1 MIYFFSSRRRHTRWP
16 RDWSSDVCSSDLI
29 KNLTSSNTGPYIYS
43 MEGLQQIKSQ
53 LADSLHQK
61 EYEELMQK
69 ATFFLQKDDFQFVA
83 DKLHTAP
90 SGNKN
95 DYMSLHRYK
104 IGRAHV

>member
-1 MIYFFSSRRRHTRWP
+1 MKITRRLNLFIFLMVWLLTFS
-16 RDWSSDVCSSDLI
+16 CSETDPI

-90 SGNKN
+90 
-95 DYMSLHRYK
+95 K
-104 IGRAHV
+104 IGRASCKEERGALRAA